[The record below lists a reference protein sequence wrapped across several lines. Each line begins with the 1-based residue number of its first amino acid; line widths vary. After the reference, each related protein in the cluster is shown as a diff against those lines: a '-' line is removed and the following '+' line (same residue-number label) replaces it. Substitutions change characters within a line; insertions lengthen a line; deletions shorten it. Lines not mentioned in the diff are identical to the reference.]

1 MIIAVIYNYHINNKP
16 LRGLRVTL
24 SHSKNKTTVV
34 VMHIHLLDV
43 NSLTTLS
50 DFTYDFNDLE
60 NRINVPPRRN
70 TRVSHVTTRV

>member
-1 MIIAVIYNYHINNKP
+1 MNNGRFGYHNHTGSLIIKVAVIYDYHINNKP

-50 DFTYDFNDLE
+50 DFTY
-60 NRINVPPRRN
+60 
-70 TRVSHVTTRV
+70 TRLLP